1 MASELLPPVVVP
13 SADELRRLIAAL
25 QAAPRLAVDTESNSL
40 HAYRERVC
48 LIQVSTADD
57 DYLIDPLAV
66 ADLSPLAPL
75 LADPAIEKVFH
86 AAEYDLACLRRD
98 FGFQVANLFDTRVA
112 ARTLGRGR
120 TGPGGPLERSGEG

>member
-1 MASELLPPVVVP
+1 MASELLPPVVVT
-13 SADELRRLIAAL
+13 SDDELRRLIAAL

-40 HAYRERVC
+40 PAYRERVC

-86 AAEYDLACLRRD
+86 AAEYALACPRRAL
-98 FGFQVANLFDTRVA
+98 GCA
-112 ARTLGRGR
+112 A
-120 TGPGGPLERSGEG
+120 

>member
-1 MASELLPPVVVP
+1 MASELLPPVVVT
-13 SADELRRLIAAL
+13 SDDELRRLIAAL

-66 ADLSPLAPL
+66 ADLSPPPPSVARR
-75 LADPAIEKVFH
+75 AIEKVSH
-86 AAEYDLACLRRD
+86 AAEYALACLRRD
-98 FGFQVANLFDTRVA
+98 FGFQVANLFDPRVA
-112 ARTLGRGR
+112 ARTLGRTR
-120 TGPGGPLERSGEG
+120 T